1 VLAEANPGQQ
11 ALRVLA
17 YLRKG
22 ETFADRPCYS
32 GKHPRIGMN
41 LQVISSPGGGDI
53 VWVSGTPRGATHNL
67 RAARIWGIIR
77 GVIGS
82 QRIR

>member
-1 VLAEANPGQQ
+1 
-11 ALRVLA
+11 
-17 YLRKG
+17 
-22 ETFADRPCYS
+22 
-32 GKHPRIGMN
+32 MN
-41 LQVISSPGGGDI
+41 LQVISSPGGGEL

-77 GVIGS
+77 GVLGS